1 MVNGNKLVWALM
13 GIATTL
19 VWSQDLNLAT
29 QEDFL
34 KIVDPIITLQ
44 ERQIYEKLP
53 DARAR
58 GYFQEI
64 FWYKRDRDPG
74 TANNQ
79 FKRDFF
85 QRRQEAKLQFGEG
98 SIAGNQSD
106 RGFIFLLMGEP
117 DNVAQ
122 NMLPETGLRKGYEEI
137 WGYEGRE
144 EKFRFVTDGRDP
156 RLRLDGKER
165 LESFFEKVR
174 RSYVLDRAEP
184 YMLKPIPLTL
194 PNLGFTK
201 DIENLASNDVKQL
214 NFELTYAFFEGNLN
228 QTEVMV
234 GLTLKDAS
242 DRGLILHLV
251 AYDPFE
257 NKVCDFKKKL
267 NPVNGQMEIF
277 FVSIEP
283 DQYNMVLR
291 LEDGDGRES
300 IDRTLIDVPRVGYS
314 GTSSSLLLASNLEQV
329 PLQGFLHPKKFVFD
343 DVYFPITNDFRAFS
357 GDRLYLMQH
366 FYRFETEP
374 KLRYFLNHAEVE
386 AKVERKMLGE
396 HVMRVVASIPVTGIR
411 SGTHWV
417 KSVFEDESGN
427 LAVSQTSWNLEEVE
441 DPSSRLLAR
450 ARTGPG
456 IRMIHPA
463 GDQAAELDRVVIR
476 AEAGTSIRHMY
487 VFLNGNLVLERAKAP
502 WEVFVPQGLFSIS
515 GQNVI
520 TVIAE
525 TDQGPLKVEKK
536 LEPLIADEKIKTR
549 LAQIFFN
556 AFDKDLK
563 FVADLDVSTISVEVD
578 DVPFEPKEI
587 VKLEE
592 PITYCFL
599 VDTSYSMRDS
609 FSGNISALKKFIE
622 SMRPRDSGYFIE
634 FSNNYTQYLHPNASK
649 AVLLAVAGNLNITR
663 PTPKAGDRLYEENE
677 TFLYDAVISAIQTLL
692 QYSGRKVI
700 VLVSDGI
707 GIEGRYSRNGML
719 SYAQENNVVIYSLW
733 IDNNPRLSDEE
744 EALLKLEKTRAEK
757 VLRAIG
763 LSRFFAKKDAR
774 KNLVG
779 NKIRQASIADGMV
792 KILAEDSGGF
802 HYRIFRAD
810 RGLIRDYVEDIEQ
823 ALQTQYMLSVYLPIS
838 DKNQHVDVYSSD
850 PNISI
855 RCKSEV
861 KVPKTNPL
869 IQ

>member
-1 MVNGNKLVWALM
+1 MLYW
-13 GIATTL
+13 IAATPL
-19 VWSQDLNLAT
+19 WSQDLNLAT

-34 KIVDPIITLQ
+34 KIVEPIITLQ

-64 FWYKRDRDPG
+64 FWYKRDKDPG
-74 TANNQ
+74 TTSNR
-79 FKRDFF
+79 FKRNFF
-85 QRRQEAKLQFGEG
+85 LRRQESKLQFGEG
-98 SIAGNQSD
+98 SVEGTHSD
-106 RGFIFLLMGEP
+106 RGTIFLLLGEP
-117 DNVAQ
+117 DKVIQNV
-122 NMLPETGLRKGYEEI
+122 LPETGLQKGYEEV
-137 WGYEGRE
+137 WQYSGRE
-144 EKFRFVTDGRDP
+144 ERFRFVTDGRDP
-156 RLRLDGKER
+156 RLRLDGKEEMEG
-165 LESFFEKVR
+165 LFERVR
-174 RSYVLDRAEP
+174 RAYVLDRAEP
-184 YMLKPIPLTL
+184 YILKPIPLTL

-201 DIENLASNDVKQL
+201 DIENLASRDQKQI

-234 GLTLKDAS
+234 GLTFKDAS
-242 DRGLILHLV
+242 DRGVIIHLA

-257 NKVCDFKKKL
+257 NKVRDFKKRL
-267 NPVNGQMEIF
+267 SPVNGRLEMF
-277 FVSIEP
+277 SLSIEP

-300 IDRTLIDVPRVGYS
+300 IDRTFIDVPRIGAA
-314 GTSSSLLLASNLEQV
+314 GTTSSLLLGPGLDQV
-329 PLQGFLHPKKFVFD
+329 PLQGFLHPKKFVFE
-343 DVYFPITNDFRAFS
+343 DVYFPITNDFRGFS

-366 FYRFETEP
+366 FYRFENEP
-374 KLRYFLNHAEVE
+374 QIRFFMNHVEV
-386 AKVERKMLGE
+386 AARVERK
-396 HVMRVVASIPVTGIR
+396 VVDTDVTRIVVSIPVGGIR
-411 SGTHWV
+411 SGTHWL

-427 LAVSQTSWNLEEVE
+427 LVVTPVSWNLEEVE

-450 ARTGPG
+450 AMSAPG
-456 IRMIHPA
+456 LKMIHPS
-463 GDQAAELDRVVIR
+463 GSQAAELDRVVVR
-476 AEAGTSIRHMY
+476 ADEGIIIRHMY
-487 VFLNGNLVLERAKAP
+487 VYLNGNLILEREKAP
-502 WEVFVPQGLFSIS
+502 WEVFVDQGLYSIS
-515 GQNVI
+515 GQNTL
-520 TVIAE
+520 TVVAE
-525 TDQGPLKVEKK
+525 TDQGLLKVEKK
-536 LEPLIADEKIKTR
+536 LVPLVADEKIKTR

-556 AFDKDLK
+556 AFDKKLN
-563 FVADLDVSTISVEVD
+563 FVVDLDVSTLSVEVD
-578 DVPFEPKEI
+578 GVQFEPKEV

-599 VDTSYSMRDS
+599 VDTSYSMHDS

-622 SMRPRDSGYFIE
+622 SMRPRDNGYFIE

-649 AVLLAVAGNLNITR
+649 AVLLAVVGNLNITR
-663 PTPKAGDRLYEENE
+663 PSPKAGDRLYEENE

-707 GIEGRYSRNGML
+707 GIEGHYSRNGML

-744 EALLKLEKTRAEK
+744 EAFLRLEKTRAEK

-774 KNLVG
+774 KNLMG

-810 RGLIRDYVEDIEQ
+810 RSLIKDYVEDIER
-823 ALQTQYMLSVYLPIS
+823 ALQTQYMLSLYLPIS
-838 DKNQHVDVYSSD
+838 AKKHHVDIFSSD
-850 PNISI
+850 PEISI

-861 KVPKTNPL
+861 KVPKANPL
-869 IQ
+869 VQ